1 MSSRLGLQVA
11 AGLLDGSGD
20 GVWLVELAAVTDQDA
35 VAPAIAGTLGIAG
48 QPGRPV
54 AEALLDALA
63 PQDILIVLD
72 NCEHLI
78 DACAKIA
85 DAIVRHCPRLH
96 LLATSREPLG
106 IGGETSYDVSV
117 KLNLGWVLR
126 QEADPDGARSMFE
139 ASLRTSRRNGDRAA
153 TAYASLGLAC
163 LAEDLGDWRQAG
175 QLHGVAQALL
185 DRTGKPWEDPEA
197 RYREASLDNVRAR
210 LGDEQWGRAYAEGTA
225 LSLDEALDL
234 ARGTVPPGLTPF
246 GPDIRPS

>member
-1 MSSRLGLQVA
+1 MCSDLIDPAPSGQLFAEAIACTSRSGNQLMTSRLHNNAGVHALRAGDIPA
-11 AGLLDGSGD
+11 ARAHL
-20 GVWLVELAAVTDQDA
+20 EAAAQ
-35 VAPAIAGTLGIAG
+35 AIESI
-48 QPGRPV
+48 
-54 AEALLDALA
+54 
-63 PQDILIVLD
+63 
-72 NCEHLI
+72 
-78 DACAKIA
+78 
-85 DAIVRHCPRLH
+85 
-96 LLATSREPLG
+96 
-106 IGGETSYDVSV
+106 GETSYDVSV